1 MNLTLRDALIPVY
14 CVFAFLFIL
23 ALVSYSPNDPGWTY
37 IGEPIDSVHN
47 IGGFAGSW
55 FASVLFSLFGYLAYS
70 LPAMMLISSWGIHR
84 KHESDFFLVSS
95 GWFLIV
101 ISGATICSLHIANT
115 IPLPISAG
123 GLLGS
128 VIASSLL
135 NVLSLEFITALAV
148 LGFASG
154 LAMVFKFS
162 WLGLCDFIGH
172 IVWTRGEKLL
182 LSRQPLLNSGN
193 GAVLGEDKNDTEAKE
208 TSTFKTFLRKFKS
221 NGENKVSKRQEP
233 HIGEEITLAEGVP
246 IIDSDKNSDDG
257 KIFVQRFMVAQAH
270 MDVFGELPE
279 DTDPEIA
286 AKIKLKSSEDS
297 SFKHPLSSIVEIPV
311 ISQGTERNASDENT
325 GQLNNCEQSET
336 ESKEQ
341 LSGEWTRTDAVD
353 SKQELEEKLNSD
365 AVDSKQP
372 FTGEKQ
378 ELEEKSSIDTVDNK
392 QPFIDGKQDLEEK
405 LNSDAVDS
413 KQPFTGEKQELEEK
427 PSTDTV
433 DNKQPFVG
441 GKQDL
446 EEKLNSDAVDSKQPF
461 IDEKPTP
468 LVDKISE
475 PENSSVHYV
484 KTNESLNHPEA
495 KPITLENSL
504 RTEISTAESSVAE
517 EEIDSSESFTSTE
530 NPEPDNEQYT
540 LEGEQLSDEEL
551 AYFASVP
558 ADGQTTAIKTAEQD
572 TKQSY
577 ETTNKPKKHIDY
589 VLPSTNILISSDSDE
604 KVQISHK
611 DLQEKGSLL
620 EAHLNDFNVKA
631 KVVAISPGPVITRFE
646 VQPAAG
652 VKVIRIAN
660 LAKDLARSLTVSSV
674 RVVEVIPGK
683 STVGIEIPNSKRQ
696 MVRLGDVINSD
707 SFSQAKDLA
716 LALGDDI
723 EGNATIANLNKM
735 PHLLVAGT
743 TGSGKSVGVNSMLVS
758 ILFKLDPS
766 QVRMILVDPKMLEL
780 SVYNGIPHL
789 LTPVITDMK
798 DAANGLRW
806 CVAEM
811 ERRYRLMSKLGVRN
825 LEGYNNKIRASKE
838 GIPDPL
844 YTTDPENAPILK
856 TLPFLIIVIDE
867 FADMMMIVGKKV
879 EELIARIAQKARA
892 AGIHLILATQR
903 PSVDV
908 ITGLI
913 KANIPTRIAF
923 QVSSKIDSRT
933 ILDQSGADQLLGH
946 GDMLYLPPGTSVP
959 QRVHGAF
966 VSDEEVHRV
975 VDFWKSQDGPEYIN
989 SITKD
994 EEEAT
999 EKNKGSD
1006 NEEQDDL
1013 YGTAVEF
1020 VIETQRVSISYVQRK
1035 LKIGYNR
1042 AARIIE
1048 AMEEQGVV
1056 SSMESNGKREVLI
1069 SAPIEE

>member
-1 MNLTLRDALIPVY
+1 MKMNLQDALIPVY

-23 ALVSYSPNDPGWTY
+23 ALMSYSPNDPGWTY
-37 IGEPIDSVHN
+37 VGESLAPIDN
-47 IGGFAGSW
+47 IGGLAGSW
-55 FASVLFSLFGYLAYS
+55 FSAVLLSLFGYLSYA
-70 LPAMMLISSWGIHR
+70 LPAMMLMLAWNIYRNHQP
-84 KHESDFFLVSS
+84 HFFLFTG
-95 GWFLIV
+95 GWFLLL
-101 ISGATICSLHIANT
+101 ISGTTLCSLHFANT

-128 VIASSLL
+128 VIASGLL
-135 NVLSLEFITALAV
+135 SISSPEFITALAT

-154 LAMVFKFS
+154 IAITFRFS
-162 WLGLCDFIGH
+162 WLGLCDLIGH
-172 IVWTRGEKLL
+172 FVWNGLEKLF
-182 LSRQPLLNSGN
+182 LSHQLVVYSGDDAFSQGNNEEIAAKKPSNFMAFLNHFKGHTTKRVKARQ
-193 GAVLGEDKNDTEAKE
+193 
-208 TSTFKTFLRKFKS
+208 
-221 NGENKVSKRQEP
+221 RQEP
-233 HIGEEITLAEGVP
+233 HIGEEAPFTEEPLR
-246 IIDSDKNSDDG
+246 DSVGTHENG
-257 KIFVQRFMVAQAH
+257 NTYVQDFIVAQAH
-270 MDVFGELPE
+270 MDSFGELPD
-279 DTDPEIA
+279 DTQPEVA
-286 AKIKLKSSEDS
+286 EKIRYKKQNATSGFE
-297 SFKHPLSSIVEIPV
+297 HPLLATAEALIPSQQHSQTDSQHPTIEAEGDSLPVIKAEDVDSPLEQQAPTSYQPVLEEPSSIPILNEKQQHVYV
-311 ISQGTERNASDENT
+311 DSALTTEKPIEQPESRSNFSDTTLHTEE
-325 GQLNNCEQSET
+325 QLNAAEALPSVPEQHT
-336 ESKEQ
+336 
-341 LSGEWTRTDAVD
+341 TAVAP
-353 SKQELEEKLNSD
+353 Q
-365 AVDSKQP
+365 
-372 FTGEKQ
+372 
-378 ELEEKSSIDTVDNK
+378 
-392 QPFIDGKQDLEEK
+392 
-405 LNSDAVDS
+405 
-413 KQPFTGEKQELEEK
+413 
-427 PSTDTV
+427 
-433 DNKQPFVG
+433 
-441 GKQDL
+441 
-446 EEKLNSDAVDSKQPF
+446 
-461 IDEKPTP
+461 
-468 LVDKISE
+468 
-475 PENSSVHYV
+475 
-484 KTNESLNHPEA
+484 
-495 KPITLENSL
+495 
-504 RTEISTAESSVAE
+504 AE
-517 EEIDSSESFTSTE
+517 ESAAVEEQAIAQPAAVVPKAQLQQDDSQWQDRESYGQE
-530 NPEPDNEQYT
+530 EPYT

-551 AYFASVP
+551 AYFSAAPEP
-558 ADGQTTAIKTAEQD
+558 AQHTAIKPEASKVTQPI
-572 TKQSY
+572 
-577 ETTNKPKKHIDY
+577 ETTKTPRKHIDY
-589 VLPSTNILISSDSDE
+589 TLPSTDLLINSSVDE
-604 KVQISHK
+604 KVQVSHQV
-611 DLQEKGSLL
+611 LQEMGKLL
-620 EAHLNDFNVKA
+620 ELHLNDFNVNA
-631 KVVAISPGPVITRFE
+631 KVVAINPGPVITRFE

-696 MVRLGDVINSD
+696 MVRLGGVINSEE
-707 SFSQAKDLA
+707 FRQAKDLA

-723 EGNATIANLNKM
+723 EGNATVVNLNKM

-811 ERRYRLMSKLGVRN
+811 ERRYRLMAKLGVRN
-825 LEGYNNKIRASKE
+825 LEGYNNKIRESQE

-844 YTTDPENAPILK
+844 YTTDPDNAPMLK

-959 QRVHGAF
+959 HRVHGAF
-966 VSDEEVHRV
+966 VSDEEVHKV
-975 VDFWKSQDGPEYIN
+975 VDFWKNQDGPEYID

-994 EEEAT
+994 EEAA
-999 EKNKGSD
+999 EKSKSSD
-1006 NEEQDDL
+1006 SEDQDEL
-1013 YGTAVEF
+1013 YSTAVEF

-1048 AMEEQGVV
+1048 TMEEQGIV

-1069 SAPIEE
+1069 AAPIE